1 MTILEFSFEYV
12 GSQANI
18 LKSKR
23 KSSIY
28 SQVESLV
35 SSLLVMSLN
44 MWEVKAFEFCQS
56 GYSSQSGQ
64 SGLPGLSS
72 QSGLSGPSG
81 QSGQSGQPGQSGQS
95 GLSGLSGLSGS
106 IFSSRIGSAFID

>member
-12 GSQANI
+12 GSQAKI
-18 LKSKR
+18 LKSNR

-44 MWEVKAFEFCQS
+44 MWEVKAFEFGQL
-56 GYSSQSGQ
+56 GHSGQ
-64 SGLPGLSS
+64 SARD
-72 QSGLSGPSG
+72 
-81 QSGQSGQPGQSGQS
+81 
-95 GLSGLSGLSGS
+95 
-106 IFSSRIGSAFID
+106 IFAWFENQAVCITGIGAPR